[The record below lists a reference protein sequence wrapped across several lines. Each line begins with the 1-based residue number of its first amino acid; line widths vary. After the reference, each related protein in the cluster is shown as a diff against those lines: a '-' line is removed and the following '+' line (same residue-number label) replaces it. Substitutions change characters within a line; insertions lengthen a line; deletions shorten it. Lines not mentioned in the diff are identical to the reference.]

1 MYELKEFNAC
11 FLMGILKNSLVNL
24 LTKIHLDFSTL
35 IKCQGQHRDSDYVK
49 RVSEQKKPAIGCLDI
64 KMGLL

>member
-11 FLMGILKNSLVNL
+11 FLMGILKNSLVIL

-49 RVSEQKKPAIGCLDI
+49 RVSEQKNLPLVP
-64 KMGLL
+64 